1 MGHLQH
7 FRMDMSTCVEEWA
20 SEKYDFSMFT
30 VRLALTGF
38 LVFELFSCPH
48 GYKLESSVASDETGL
63 RT

>member
-1 MGHLQH
+1 
-7 FRMDMSTCVEEWA
+7 MDMSTCVEEWA

-38 LVFELFSCPH
+38 LVFELFSCPR